1 LCNAHDIHSLKEQ
14 YEQKTPTIE
23 QIKQTY
29 QAIFNFYQIPVE
41 SGEGLSITFNM
52 DDVARNYNLKPV
64 MIYNSIKCLEKEG
77 YFSLLDAGYEPSKVM
92 VKMGKEDLYN
102 FQLKHQ
108 KHEPLIKVLLRSYG
122 GLFEQ
127 YTHIKEKDLAFRAK
141 ISEFELQNQLEYLN
155 TQGVISFIP
164 QTTLPKLIFLQNRIN
179 LKFED
184 IRLVNYPILKQKA
197 LARIDSVVYY
207 ATEKNTCRNRILL
220 SYFNETEFKDCN
232 YCDVCIEK
240 HKQQQVI
247 HNTIKPQVLSLLNKG
262 ALKFEAIIDAL
273 STINSKDLSVVIN
286 DLIDDEILSVHTDNT
301 IYINK

>member
-1 LCNAHDIHSLKEQ
+1 
-14 YEQKTPTIE
+14 
-23 QIKQTY
+23 
-29 QAIFNFYQIPVE
+29 
-41 SGEGLSITFNM
+41 
-52 DDVARNYNLKPV
+52 

-127 YTHIKEKDLAFRAK
+127 YTHIKEKDLAYRAK
-141 ISEFELQNQLEYLN
+141 ISEYELQNQLEYLN

-184 IRLVNYPILKQKA
+184 IRLINYPILKQKA
-197 LARIDSVVYY
+197 LARIDSVVHY
-207 ATEKNTCRNRILL
+207 ATEKNICRNRILL

-232 YCDVCIEK
+232 YCDVCVEK
-240 HKQQQVI
+240 HKQKQAT
-247 HNTIKPQVLSLLNKG
+247 HNIIKPQVLSLLSKG

-273 STINSKDLSVVIN
+273 SAINSKDLSIVIN
-286 DLIDDEILSVHTDNT
+286 DLIDNEILSVHTDST